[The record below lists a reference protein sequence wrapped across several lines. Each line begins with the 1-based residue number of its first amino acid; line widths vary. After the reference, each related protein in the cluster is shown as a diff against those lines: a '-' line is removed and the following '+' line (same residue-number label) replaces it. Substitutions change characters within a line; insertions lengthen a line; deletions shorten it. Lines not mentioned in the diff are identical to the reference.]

1 MDDPLEPEH
10 DGICPSFAVLPK
22 PDVKPAGMNALPTTL
37 TFQLFK
43 ALEGKGLYRN
53 MKAPRG
59 ALLYGSPGTG
69 KTLAVS
75 YAAAKTGIT
84 CLKLKASQVHSKY
97 NGTSENLL
105 ARMSARAKELGP
117 AIIIFDEIDCIFPGR
132 GSEAGDKHPSILAQL
147 LTELDAA
154 QDARVAVIATTN
166 IVIAALAGTSLA
178 CVAQRLSTVKLPAGK
193 RRRRRPRRRRLYVK
207 PRKAEA

>member
-10 DGICPSFAVLPK
+10 DCICPSFAVLLK
-22 PDVKPAGMNALPTTL
+22 PDVKAAGMDALPVTL

-53 MKAPRG
+53 IKAPSG

-97 NGTSENLL
+97 HGTSENLL
-105 ARMSARAKELGP
+105 ARMSARAKELAP
-117 AIIIFDEIDCIFPGR
+117 AMIIFDEKDCIFPGR
-132 GSEAGDKHPSILAQL
+132 GSEAGGKHPSILAQL

-166 IVIAALAGTSLA
+166 M
-178 CVAQRLSTVKLPAGK
+178 
-193 RRRRRPRRRRLYVK
+193 
-207 PRKAEA
+207 